1 MKIALM
7 VDISPTGNGPSQC
20 QHGLGADEMG
30 YPAIRVRFAR
40 SDSTG
45 KLRYVDLTCERCS
58 MTLPCLVFDVPQVF
72 DMGGSAIP
80 WLEQD
85 KARMADLK
93 RQIEQLQSARKEL
106 RALAAQE
113 DEQSAR

>member
-7 VDISPTGNGPSQC
+7 IDISPTTNGPSRC
-20 QHGLGADEMG
+20 THGLSGEDFG
-30 YPAIRVRFAR
+30 HPWIRVRFAR
-40 SDSTG
+40 ADSTG
-45 KLRYVDLTCERCS
+45 RLSYVDITCERCS

-93 RQIEQLQSARKEL
+93 RQIEQLQSARREL
-106 RALAAQE
+106 KTLAAQE
-113 DEQSAR
+113 ATEP